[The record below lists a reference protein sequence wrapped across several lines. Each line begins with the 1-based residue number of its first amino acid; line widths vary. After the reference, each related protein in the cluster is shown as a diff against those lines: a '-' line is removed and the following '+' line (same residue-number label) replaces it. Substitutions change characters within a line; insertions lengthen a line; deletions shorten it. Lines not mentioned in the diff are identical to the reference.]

1 MEDNNRAYKGDV
13 VQIMFTHG
21 IEIYKVTRRYYEGG
35 EADVGIIC
43 EDEHGEFGVFD
54 GDYEI
59 LKKVNRI
66 HNIV

>member
-1 MEDNNRAYKGDV
+1 MEENNKAYEGDV
-13 VQIMFTHG
+13 VQITSTHG
-21 IEIYKVTRRYYEGG
+21 TETYTVVRRYYEGG

-43 EDEHGEFGVFD
+43 EDEYGKFGTFD

-66 HNIV
+66 HNIR